1 MASQVEEK
9 AAKRS
14 IAVVCVHVF
23 GIQFLLKSLQE
34 TANVLEMTAQ
44 RHLTSNK
51 LRLEFS
57 KAKLLVD
64 LLPDFHKN

>member
-23 GIQFLLKSLQE
+23 GIWFLLKSLQE
-34 TANVLEMTAQ
+34 SANVLEMTAQ
-44 RHLTSNK
+44 RHLCCLMTDQTN
-51 LRLEFS
+51 
-57 KAKLLVD
+57 
-64 LLPDFHKN
+64 